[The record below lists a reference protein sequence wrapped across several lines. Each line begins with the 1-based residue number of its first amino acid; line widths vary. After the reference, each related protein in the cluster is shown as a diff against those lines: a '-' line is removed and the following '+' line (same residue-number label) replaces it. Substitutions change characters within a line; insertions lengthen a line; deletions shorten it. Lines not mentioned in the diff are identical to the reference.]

1 MNELL
6 TRDPVAFTA
15 YYSGLTMTD
24 FHCEML
30 YTIDHYPRSAI
41 MLPAGHGKALSEDT
55 EIPTPDGWKTM
66 GELSVGDSVF
76 SELGFPT
83 TVVAKSPTWRDREC
97 YRVGDIAAD
106 ADHLWMA
113 RTEDWRGLELVRTPD
128 LHSKRG
134 RSARIPLAA
143 PLAYDKCKLPI
154 DPYILGL
161 WLGDGHS
168 ADGRITIG
176 DEDWDFLS
184 AEIRRRGYE
193 VGERNGAKAA
203 TVYGIRPV
211 LRSIGV
217 LNDKHIPLMY
227 LRSPLGQRIDLLRG
241 LVDSDGYVPASGQIE
256 ICLTN
261 RHLAD
266 GVVELVRSLGVRCT
280 MRTGRAT
287 LYGKDCG
294 AKYRIGFYYQ
304 HAALLPRKAAG
315 CRMATKYYDHYVL
328 PEPTDRADT
337 VCIQVANPSG
347 MFLAGRELIPTHNST
362 MMKWYVVYKI
372 AQNRNVRI
380 ILLMKNQEEVN
391 MYARA
396 IRQELA
402 ANQQLLKDFGRFVP
416 SGRDAVWSNDS
427 IIVRGRQIT
436 EPQPTVLFA
445 SAATIDSVLGK
456 RSDIVIA
463 DDIVTPTTVS
473 TLAQRDKQWAI
484 FNEGVETS
492 PQYIWDHDRNG
503 KLLVPPHIDW
513 PMGVG
518 YEKLVLIGTVF
529 DTDDL
534 FHRKVGNIGRLPHG
548 KLVTDCK
555 DPAYVALKFD
565 CWTDKEKT
573 KPLWPAR
580 WSAEKLRLKE
590 KSVGTIEFN
599 KRYRNIAI
607 DEGSMVFKRIWVYGG
622 EDGQVKYPGCLDSRR
637 RMGDVPE
644 DADYLIM
651 GLDPSTGRKGRGTSF
666 SAFVV
671 IAVDRKVNPI
681 VRQIVDVYRAQLGF
695 DDIISVITDG
705 DDHHS
710 LPGLHKLY
718 DYDQGRV
725 EANAAQTYLLDN
737 ARVKT
742 YCLNH
747 GLRLLPHET
756 QTRQKND
763 PFVGVASMQE
773 MVKNGWLRIPY
784 ADEPSTREKAEDFI
798 EQLLNFPSEPY
809 DFAMALYFAE
819 VAVRGFGSSYR
830 QIGNGYGKTI
840 MNPRFQQSVA

>member
-41 MLPAGHGKALSEDT
+41 MLPAGHGKLLALDT
-55 EIPTPDGWKTM
+55 PIPTPEGWTTI
-66 GELSVGDSVF
+66 GEIRVGDALFAGDGSVCR
-76 SELGFPT
+76 
-83 TVVAKSPTWRDREC
+83 VVAKSEVETPEC
-97 YRVGDIAAD
+97 YLVQDTREKSPVVAG
-106 ADHLWMA
+106 ADHLWPAVPDSHGLRERLYTSRELAHYGEKHRVFFYLKNAA
-113 RTEDWRGLELVRTPD
+113 R
-128 LHSKRG
+128 
-134 RSARIPLAA
+134 
-143 PLAYDKCKLPI
+143 
-154 DPYILGL
+154 
-161 WLGDGHS
+161 
-168 ADGRITIG
+168 
-176 DEDWDFLS
+176 
-184 AEIRRRGYE
+184 
-193 VGERNGAKAA
+193 
-203 TVYGIRPV
+203 
-211 LRSIGV
+211 
-217 LNDKHIPLMY
+217 M
-227 LRSPLGQRIDLLRG
+227 
-241 LVDSDGYVPASGQIE
+241 
-256 ICLTN
+256 
-261 RHLAD
+261 
-266 GVVELVRSLGVRCT
+266 
-280 MRTGRAT
+280 
-287 LYGKDCG
+287 
-294 AKYRIGFYYQ
+294 
-304 HAALLPRKAAG
+304 PRKAG
-315 CRMATKYYDHYVL
+315 SRRSISCV
-328 PEPTDRADT
+328 PTES
-337 VCIQVANPSG
+337 VECQCIQVTSQDG
-347 MFLAGRELIPTHNST
+347 TYLAGRSMLPTHNST

-416 SGRDAVWSNDS
+416 NGRDAVWSNDS

-671 IAVDRKVNPI
+671 IAVDRKANPI